1 MLTQFDVHRQFAA
14 FFGDV
19 GFQPYAYLVSKR
31 LHEGHICVDLDEV
44 MNERAEMPPNLIT
57 SEIDPIVFTRWVSTS
72 LEPVKPFVVHKDKI
86 YLHRYFKYETQI
98 LHAIGRIIANE
109 RKVRQVRLEQIKLVG
124 ETLQYLLDEDEVTNL
139 SKQEQTDWQFVGAVQ
154 GFLNNFTIITGGPGT
169 GKTTTVAKIL
179 SILYHVIPNCSVA
192 LAAPTGKAAVRMADS
207 LKNTKLKLSAEIKEK
222 FNNLSPSTIHRLLKT
237 IPSSIYFKH
246 NAENP
251 LPYDVVIVDE
261 ASMIDVAIFSKLLDA
276 IGNGTRLILLGD
288 KNQLASVEAGSL
300 LGDFCKS
307 LTDVNQF
314 DATTASFINQFI
326 IDYPRRLKDSD
337 ISEPNH
343 PLSGHIIELMKS
355 HRFKSDSG
363 IGKLSKAIINNEQQ
377 VLKDWIHTQQQ
388 SIVQLDI
395 KNSPAL
401 FELFV
406 EGYEAYISE
415 PNIAK
420 ALQKLNNLRV
430 LCAVRL
436 SSFGLYAINKKIE
449 AVLQRKGLLNT
460 NEAFY
465 ENRPII
471 VTQNYPDLHLFNGDV
486 GIIRTDENGV
496 KKAWFEDAEKTIRG
510 VLPAYISN
518 METVF
523 AMTIHKSQGSEYDK
537 ILVILPDNADNKLLT
552 RELLYTAVT
561 RSKNELI
568 VQAPEKIIL
577 QTIAEKVKRAS
588 GIMYRFDEI

>member
-326 IDYPRRLKDSD
+326 IDDPRRLKDSD

-537 ILVILPDNADNKLLT
+537 ILVILPENADNKLLT

>member
-1 MLTQFDVHRQFAA
+1 MLTQFDVHHQFAT
-14 FFGDV
+14 FFGDT

-31 LHEGHICVDLDEV
+31 LHEGHICVDTDDV
-44 MNERAEMPPNLIT
+44 MNERNEMPQNLIT
-57 SEIDPIVFTRWVSTS
+57 TEIDPKVFTRWVSTS
-72 LEPVKPFVVHKDKI
+72 LESIKPFVVHKDKI

-98 LHAIGRIIANE
+98 LHAIGRILANE
-109 RKVRQVRLEQIKLVG
+109 RNVRHERLEQIKLVG
-124 ETLQYLLDEDEVTNL
+124 KTLQFLLDDDDLINL
-139 SKQEQTDWQFVGAVQ
+139 PKQEQTDWQFVGAVQ

-179 SILYHVIPNCSVA
+179 SILYQVNPNCSVA

-207 LKNTKLKLSAEIKEK
+207 LKNTKLTLSTEIKDK

-276 IGNGTRLILLGD
+276 IANGTRLILLGD

-307 LTDVNQF
+307 LTEVNQF
-314 DATTASFINQFI
+314 DANTASFINQFI
-326 IDYPRRLKDSD
+326 IDNARKLKESD
-337 ISEPNH
+337 ISHPSH
-343 PLSGHIIELMKS
+343 PLSGHIIELIKS

-388 SIVQLDI
+388 SVVQLDI
-395 KNSPAL
+395 NSSPAL
-401 FELFV
+401 FEQFV
-406 EGYEAYISE
+406 EGYEAYIKE
-415 PNIAK
+415 PDIAE

-436 SSFGLYAINKKIE
+436 SAFGLSAINKKIE
-449 AVLQRKGLLNT
+449 AVLQRKNLLNT

-471 VTQNYPDLHLFNGDV
+471 VTKNYPDLHLFNGDV
-486 GIIRTDENGV
+486 GIIRTDDHGV

-537 ILVILPDNADNKLLT
+537 ILVVLPNNSDNKLLT

-561 RSKNELI
+561 RSKKELI

-577 QTIAEKVKRAS
+577 QTAAETVKRAS